1 MAFNTKDF
9 VTKAGLVIQGTAAV
23 TTATGANPGAFTVA
37 GGTAIAKNLMV
48 GTTARIDGDT
58 TLLGQLSVAGA
69 SSLSSTLSVTGAITG
84 SSTLAVT
91 GATTLSDTLAVTGA
105 TTLSDTL
112 AVTGATTLTSTLAV
126 TGDTTLTGALTA
138 NAATFNGVVS
148 VSGTNT
154 LTVGT
159 GATTLGGTLDVAG
172 VASITDTTA
181 ATTSGAGALKVTGG
195 AYVNKNIVVAGTDS
209 STTDATANS
218 IYTPGGVGVGSD
230 LLVGGNT
237 VITGNLTVNGTTTSV
252 NSTVTQIVDPVI
264 SIGGGVDGAALT
276 TNDGFNKGIEV
287 HYFDTSDK
295 TMFIGRDGTTGRFV
309 VKSNSAYAAADLGS
323 LVIQDATDADA
334 TSGALQVNGGV
345 SVSKKVYV
353 GTELSAATVV
363 ARNLTAGRVTFATL
377 GGQLTDDSAL
387 TYDAALGKL
396 TGTITQADHATS
408 ISGGTA
414 GALVYQSA
422 TGETAFLSIGTTGQL
437 LLVDA
442 SGVPVWGSLTSTT
455 VGHADNLSAGAA
467 GQIPYQTGYGVTAFA
482 AAGNNTDVLTYVDG
496 VPTWVAQNS
505 LSVSYAA
512 NAGHA
517 DTADQATKSYNINGG
532 NTGQIAFQSG
542 VDSTVFDSS
551 LTYSG
556 GVLSATNVTTGV
568 VSATTVKSSD
578 LTSGRVTLA
587 GTDGALVDSAN
598 LTFNGSTLTLGG
610 SAGDIAMSGGNI
622 TGVASVT
629 ASATV
634 QALDVKAT
642 SLTAGRVTFAGTG
655 GKLVDAAALTFDG
668 TTLTADTLAVTNNA
682 TVGGTFDVTGA
693 TTLAGLTAG
702 ATSVTTLSAS
712 GTSTLADVN
721 AGATSVTTLS
731 ASGTSTLA
739 DVNAGATSVSTLSA
753 SDAATLSSTLAVTG
767 AATLSSTLAVNSTAA
782 NGSHVAGNALT
793 VAGGVGVSGAS
804 FFDSDVTINADLY
817 VEGTIFVKG
826 SSLAGIDQI
835 TGDTGTFDALVVN
848 NNASVGGTLTS
859 TGNFKV
865 GSGAGTF
872 TVDAATGNTVI
883 GGTLSAGDSTVG
895 TLSAGASTLASASVT
910 GAATVGTTLDVTGA
924 TTLAGLTAGASTLD
938 SATVTNNAS
947 VGGTLAVT
955 GATTLSSTLS
965 AGASTLASASV
976 TGAATVGTT
985 LDVTGAT
992 TLAGLTAGA
1001 STLASASV
1009 TGAATVG
1016 TTLDVTGATTL
1027 SSTLSAG
1034 ASTLASA
1041 SVTGAATVGTTLD
1054 VTGATTL
1061 SSTLSAGASTL
1072 ASASVTGAA
1081 TVGTTLDVTGATTL
1095 AGLTAGASTLDS
1107 VSVNNNAS
1115 VGGTLTVGTATDGT
1129 SVAALYS
1136 NNVVLASYTSPTLGT
1151 STANLDQFSSATYRT
1166 ARYTVQVVNGS
1177 DAHITEITLFHIGGN
1192 VYANEYG
1199 ISTSNGE
1206 LGYFE
1211 ATLAGGNVTLT
1222 FTPAAAGCVVKVVRM
1237 GITA

>member
-721 AGATSVTTLS
+721 AGATSV
-731 ASGTSTLA
+731 
-739 DVNAGATSVSTLSA
+739 STLSA

-1001 STLASASV
+1001 STL
-1009 TGAATVG
+1009 
-1016 TTLDVTGATTL
+1016 
-1027 SSTLSAG
+1027 
-1034 ASTLASA
+1034 
-1041 SVTGAATVGTTLD
+1041 
-1054 VTGATTL
+1054 
-1061 SSTLSAGASTL
+1061 
-1072 ASASVTGAA
+1072 
-1081 TVGTTLDVTGATTL
+1081 
-1095 AGLTAGASTLDS
+1095 DS

-1177 DAHITEITLFHIGGN
+1177 NAHITEITLFHIGGN